1 MLQCSAAE
9 DAKLMACKEGLT
21 AAHNWFQGPLVLET
35 DCSSCIAILKDRGRD
50 RSRLTAMVQDCKVLI
65 QKLGQVRISKRTRD
79 QNKIAHELAQ
89 HTRRASS

>member
-1 MLQCSAAE
+1 
-9 DAKLMACKEGLT
+9 MACKEGLT

-35 DCSSCIAILKDRGRD
+35 DCSSCIAVLNDQGID
-50 RSRLTAMVQDCKVLI
+50 RSRLTAMVLI

-89 HTRRASS
+89 HARRAKSSAMFLANIPSCI